1 MRGYTNMTFGPDDFL
16 TRAQFATIMDRVFE
30 FDEVAITKSFD
41 DTRGHWAENAIN
53 RLASRGVILGVSSTE
68 FRPNDGLTKGHVL
81 LMLSRVL
88 DIAKY
93 SKVSNLPSVKQYHA
107 KEAVARML
115 NSGIYDELD
124 KDFDVNARITRS
136 EMVHLLNNLI
146 YERNAK
152 ATRTERVLESR
163 HIFLDLIENR
173 WHMYYHDSVKS
184 MDYNYLMQEVRNF
197 EM

>member
-1 MRGYTNMTFGPDDFL
+1 
-16 TRAQFATIMDRVFE
+16 
-30 FDEVAITKSFD
+30 
-41 DTRGHWAENAIN
+41 
-53 RLASRGVILGVSSTE
+53 
-68 FRPNDGLTKGHVL
+68 
-81 LMLSRVL
+81 
-88 DIAKY
+88 
-93 SKVSNLPSVKQYHA
+93 
-107 KEAVARML
+107 ML